1 MQVGIAKQFQ
11 NARADV
17 VGFLRNKP
25 KKGSVIDGK
34 LM

>member
-1 MQVGIAKQFQ
+1 MQVAIAKQFQ
-11 NARADV
+11 DARTDV